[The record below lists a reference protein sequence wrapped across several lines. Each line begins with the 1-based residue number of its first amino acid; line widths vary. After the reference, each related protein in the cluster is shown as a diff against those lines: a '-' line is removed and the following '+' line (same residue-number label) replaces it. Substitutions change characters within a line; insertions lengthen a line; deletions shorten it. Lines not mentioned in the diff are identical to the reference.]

1 MFRNWFWGEN
11 VLFEGVGYLFVGI
24 RAYRLAGWSLARDG
38 GRGIVGQRHSR
49 LHDTTPCVYTALT
62 PVASGRTLLSSLR
75 CDANSRLSSSG
86 VDCLTSV

>member
-38 GRGIVGQRHSR
+38 GRGTVGHCHTR
-49 LHDTTPCVYTALT
+49 LHITPVYTAMRLHGLGLYTSSCKGAHVVEQFQVRRKLT
-62 PVASGRTLLSSLR
+62 LEFIWR
-75 CDANSRLSSSG
+75 
-86 VDCLTSV
+86 